1 MRLDAED
8 DAEAEE
14 EETGLE
20 TTKNAPPVQPPPG
33 VVDDAEVETLVEAS
47 TSGFQDDGQRLFPY
61 QVSVEDMLIEPA
73 WPGASKHWRGT

>member
-14 EETGLE
+14 EETGPE

-33 VVDDAEVETLVEAS
+33 VADDAEAETLVEAS
-47 TSGFQDDGQRLFPY
+47 TSGFQDDG
-61 QVSVEDMLIEPA
+61 
-73 WPGASKHWRGT
+73 